1 MKNQIIIATFFFTFN
16 CFAGMNTEDAL
27 ISEQPTSHPVIVV
40 HGGAGWSHGT
50 SDEKQHAIKSGLK
63 KALDTGF
70 SILQSGGSS
79 LDAVEAAIVI
89 LEDNPVFNAGRGSV
103 YTAEEKQ
110 EMDASIMSGNDQD
123 AGAVAS
129 VSRVKNPIKLARY
142 IMEHTEHVMMAGSG
156 AEKVAEQ
163 GGLELVDPSYFYSED
178 RLKSVK
184 KQKDKKNS
192 TVGALAMDKLGNI
205 AAGTSTG
212 GRSNKLPGRIGDS
225 PIIGAG
231 TWAQNNVCGV
241 SGTGHGEY
249 FIRYNVAREICA
261 RMEYLNLSVGEA
273 SAQVIGQ
280 LTAIGIEGGVIVLD
294 KNGNISMEFNTDGMA
309 RAYRNSKGDEMIAI
323 YQ

>member
-1 MKNQIIIATFFFTFN
+1 
-16 CFAGMNTEDAL
+16 MNTEDAL

-103 YTAEEKQ
+103 YTAEKKQ

-184 KQKDKKNS
+184 KQQAKKNS

-323 YQ
+323 YK

>member
-16 CFAGMNTEDAL
+16 CFAGMNTEEAL

-184 KQKDKKNS
+184 KQQAKKNS

-309 RAYRNSKGDEMIAI
+309 RAFRNSKGDEMIAI
-323 YQ
+323 YK

>member
-1 MKNQIIIATFFFTFN
+1 
-16 CFAGMNTEDAL
+16 MNTEEAL

-184 KQKDKKNS
+184 KQKAKKNS
-192 TVGALAMDKLGNI
+192 TVGALAIDKLGNI

-261 RMEYLNLSVGEA
+261 RMEYLNLSVVEA

-309 RAYRNSKGDEMIAI
+309 RAYRNSKGDEMVAI
-323 YQ
+323 YK

>member
-16 CFAGMNTEDAL
+16 CFAGMNTEEAL

-184 KQKDKKNS
+184 KQKAKKNS
-192 TVGALAMDKLGNI
+192 TVGALALDKLGNI

-323 YQ
+323 YK